1 MPKVQRAPVEVEDQR
16 SNLLR
21 LYVTVAWAVLVV
33 LAVVTGLVY
42 RRVAKSRLALE
53 RENAAYAVAQQFTS
67 KLWPQARAIANRAAQ
82 TDPAELRADP
92 EIAQISAALTA
103 LADGLPRLVEA
114 RVYGPDGTVLFAT
127 APDHIGDVA
136 TDPVVIEML
145 EGRYYGRRRPNV
157 ATEVDAALVTTRVAI
172 RADYRDVEA
181 VLALKQDAAPGIRR
195 IATIQALII
204 GGGIGLSSVLGGVAL
219 RKLRSSHTE

>member
-67 KLWPQARAIANRAAQ
+67 KLWPQARALANRAAQ
-82 TDPAELRADP
+82 SDPADLRANP
-92 EIAQISAALTA
+92 EILEMSAALA
-103 LADGLPRLVEA
+103 SLADGLSLVGA
-114 RVYGPDGTVLFAT
+114 QVYGPNGTVVFAT
-127 APDHIGDVA
+127 PPDQIGDVA
-136 TDPVVIEML
+136 SDPVVIEML
-145 EGRYYGRRRPNV
+145 EGRYYGRRRANV
-157 ATEVDAALVTTRVAI
+157 VTEVDGARVTTRLAI

-181 VLALKQDAAPGIRR
+181 VLSVTQDAAPGIRR
-195 IATIQALII
+195 IATSQALII
-204 GGGIGLSSVLGGVAL
+204 GGGIGLSTILGAL
-219 RKLRSSHTE
+219 ALLRLRRSHT